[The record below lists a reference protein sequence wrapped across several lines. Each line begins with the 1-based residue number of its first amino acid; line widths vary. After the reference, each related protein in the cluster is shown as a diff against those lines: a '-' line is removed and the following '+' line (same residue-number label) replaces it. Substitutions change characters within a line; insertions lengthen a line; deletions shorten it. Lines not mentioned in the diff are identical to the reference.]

1 MRIGVLRFLQYIYV
15 SISCSKFLVHVCLM
29 IFTALFALR
38 LDGTVQWSYW
48 TVFIPIWFW
57 KFMVIT
63 GATVGSYVWWRY
75 PHFRLEGEAYVH
87 YKAMLISLALHLILL
102 MFELLV
108 CDKLESGRHLWIL
121 VFIPLIFI
129 SIVSI
134 AVCIWAVKHDR
145 SFELELFCSVNI
157 LQFIFL
163 ALRLDGFISWSWEV
177 VFVPLWILMCLSLV
191 GVLYTIIFA
200 GILLRAPEVNPQQ
213 RRTSFNSALG
223 YTFLVIP
230 ILIFQVL
237 LANKLDEDISLSYV
251 GVVSPLFLSYCTLI
265 LMSFG
270 AKGGNRS
277 ALPTGA
283 FSFQGIQRETGQC
296 MELLLPPESERWF
309 GIRKDFC
316 HFLLSLCPF
325 LQEYANIAYSLQS
338 DEGARRG
345 QSATEGVGDA
355 PSLDVKPE
363 KRFKKTELLK
373 PVVPVISIDM
383 PD

>member
-1 MRIGVLRFLQYIYV
+1 MNLQTLFQDFNP
-15 SISCSKFLVHVCLM
+15 SKFLVHVCLM

-270 AKGGNRS
+270 AKGGNRW
-277 ALPTGA
+277 
-283 FSFQGIQRETGQC
+283 
-296 MELLLPPESERWF
+296 WF

-338 DEGARRG
+338 DEAARRA
-345 QSATEGVGDA
+345 QNTSEGMGDA
-355 PSLDVKPE
+355 PSLEIKPE

>member
-1 MRIGVLRFLQYIYV
+1 MNLQTLFQDFNP
-15 SISCSKFLVHVCLM
+15 SKFLVHVCLM

-38 LDGTVQWSYW
+38 LDGELTWSYW
-48 TVFIPIWFW
+48 TIFIPIWFW
-57 KFMVIT
+57 KFMVIL
-63 GATVGSYVWWRY
+63 GALVGSYVWWRY

-102 MFELLV
+102 MFELLA

-177 VFVPLWILMCLSLV
+177 VFVPLWILMCLSSV

-213 RRTSFNSALG
+213 RRTSFNSAVG

-230 ILIFQVL
+230 VLIFQVL
-237 LANKLDEDISLSYV
+237 LTNKLDEDISLSYV
-251 GVVSPLFLSYCTLI
+251 GVVSPLFISYFTLI

-270 AKGGNRS
+270 AKGGNRW
-277 ALPTGA
+277 
-283 FSFQGIQRETGQC
+283 
-296 MELLLPPESERWF
+296 WF

-325 LQEYANIAYSLQS
+325 LQEYANIAYNLQN
-338 DEGARRG
+338 DGVNGRA
-345 QSATEGVGDA
+345 QNTTENASTA
-355 PSLDVKPE
+355 PCIDSKSE
-363 KRFKKTELLK
+363 KRIKKTELLK
-373 PVVPVISIDM
+373 PVVPVVSIDT